1 MTRSKSN
8 CFTCIFHS
16 EPAVHFRSC
25 SFLWFSAFRT
35 PQNSQNLT
43 NTIRQ
48 IEPRTWCWLMYG
60 NVKYILCAAG
70 APSASRAY
78 GDSHTWKNECGVVV
92 CVSRIC
98 LLGAKAP
105 PPYSFLSAGVH
116 RTVRVEGPCVKC
128 VRFSDKKCGSTLDLS
143 AGKTACCEE
152 PS

>member
-1 MTRSKSN
+1 MV
-8 CFTCIFHS
+8 F
-16 EPAVHFRSC
+16 
-25 SFLWFSAFRT
+25 SF
-35 PQNSQNLT
+35 QNSQNLA

-48 IEPRTWCWLMYG
+48 IESRTWCWLMYG
-60 NVKYILCAAG
+60 YVKYILCAAG

-116 RTVRVEGPCVKC
+116 RTVARLLCTWLVTPRVHWQSLGPHHRYEKRVCFQYAPKPRDVA
-128 VRFSDKKCGSTLDLS
+128 RPLRI
-143 AGKTACCEE
+143 A
-152 PS
+152 

>member
-60 NVKYILCAAG
+60 YVKYILCAAG

-105 PPYSFLSAGVH
+105 PPIQLSLCGGSQNCRAAAVHLAGDTA
-116 RTVRVEGPCVKC
+116 RALAESRPTSSVRKTCLFP
-128 VRFSDKKCGSTLDLS
+128 VR
-143 AGKTACCEE
+143 A
-152 PS
+152 